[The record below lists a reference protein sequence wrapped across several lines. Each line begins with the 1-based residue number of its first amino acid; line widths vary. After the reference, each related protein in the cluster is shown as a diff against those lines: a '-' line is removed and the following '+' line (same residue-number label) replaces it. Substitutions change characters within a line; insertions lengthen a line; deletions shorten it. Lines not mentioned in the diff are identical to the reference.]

1 MWCLR
6 PLHRAGA
13 AAVLSG
19 CALLQRERYIALA
32 QAAQPPSSQQWLW
45 TFDGVCLSRDDVTGE
60 VVYTD
65 VMTGENLPERPAHV
79 PAEAYAQRKRS
90 PPHPGWD
97 EVCKATKGSRHVLLI
112 RHSQY
117 NLDGGTD
124 AARTLTEQGERQA
137 ALLGQ
142 RLASIH
148 AATEGVYKGFT
159 LNELQSS
166 QLTRA
171 VQTSDILAPWLP
183 HATRSR
189 NAVLNEGRPCLPEP
203 APRHRLAYD
212 NKTGDSERIESAYR
226 LICRK
231 PPVDQKA
238 DVHEVVVC
246 HANVIRYVVCRALQL
261 PPEAWLR
268 MSLPHA
274 SITHIVVRP
283 SGDVSLRALGDAGH
297 LPPEMVST

>member
-1 MWCLR
+1 
-6 PLHRAGA
+6 
-13 AAVLSG
+13 
-19 CALLQRERYIALA
+19 
-32 QAAQPPSSQQWLW
+32 
-45 TFDGVCLSRDDVTGE
+45 
-60 VVYTD
+60 
-65 VMTGENLPERPAHV
+65 MTGENLPERPAHV

-189 NAVLNEGRPCLPEP
+189 NAVLNEGRPCLRA

-226 LICRK
+226 RSVV

-238 DVHEVVVC
+238 TYTKWWCVM
-246 HANVIRYVVCRALQL
+246 
-261 PPEAWLR
+261 P
-268 MSLPHA
+268 M
-274 SITHIVVRP
+274 
-283 SGDVSLRALGDAGH
+283 
-297 LPPEMVST
+297 